1 MTMAGF
7 IRGCA
12 LCGVAGL
19 LAVVAVGCDSS
30 TTASDKMG
38 GAMMDS
44 KMGDAKMPG
53 DAKMD
58 SSKMGSGAMM
68 DSGKMGAD
76 KMNGGKMDDGKMG
89 MTK

>member
-1 MTMAGF
+1 MAGF

-12 LCGVAGL
+12 LCGVVGL
-19 LAVVAVGCDSS
+19 LAVVAVGCGSS

-44 KMGDAKMPG
+44 KTGDAKMPG
-53 DAKMD
+53 KMD
-58 SSKMGSGAMM
+58 DKMM

-76 KMNGGKMDDGKMG
+76 NMNDGKMHDGKMG
-89 MTK
+89 MSK